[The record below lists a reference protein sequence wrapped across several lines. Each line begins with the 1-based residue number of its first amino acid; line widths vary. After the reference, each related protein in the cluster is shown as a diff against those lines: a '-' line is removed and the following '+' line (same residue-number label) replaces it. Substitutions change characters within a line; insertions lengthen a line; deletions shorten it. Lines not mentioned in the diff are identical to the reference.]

1 MDLLVHRKGIFAVD
15 SSQRWCAVP
24 VQRHG
29 GYLEG
34 QGLRERVS
42 SNSIDGWKW
51 FILRGIVQSG
61 FGCWGIGKGFIG
73 GIR

>member
-1 MDLLVHRKGIFAVD
+1 M
-15 SSQRWCAVP
+15 
-24 VQRHG
+24 QRHG

-34 QGLRERVS
+34 LGLRERVS